1 MLLLLMGLDP
11 RCAAQIASCLLS
23 HPTLIPRWG
32 LLSTLGLLC
41 LPKQLSL
48 C

>member
-11 RCAAQIASCLLS
+11 RCAAQIASYLLS